1 MAQLIPLYAQ
11 IDDATLEAMASKG
24 IVRRARADAVNV
36 HFESTGADEIVGTI
50 EGATVRLDDKGLAKA
65 RCSCPA
71 ATICRHKIAIVLAL
85 RSQVGEQQPA
95 PTEEI
100 DWPTRLATFDRKT
113 LQSAVGKTGLREAI
127 RLVALAEATTAEA
140 SRLSLKV
147 VLRLNA
153 EAIEVAIPAQG
164 DFTSVVSGLPERR
177 RPAGH
182 AAAILAARRHF
193 GHEAIAIDA
202 AEAVADQKEFAPDG
216 PLLSAMQDAV
226 CRAYSHGFA
235 VPSRALEERLMLLAV
250 SSRAEAMPRLSAS
263 LRRIAERLEQ
273 RRSRNVNHD
282 PVELLRE
289 IAFAHALLHAVS
301 QTKDDGLR
309 RLAGAVRAEY
319 EPIGDVDLIGLGAT
333 LFETIAGAVGVT
345 GHFVEPATGRRFTAS
360 LARGTTHDTRFDPR
374 AAYRTQSVWGQTL
387 ARLSS
392 ATFRLS
398 GAQASS
404 TGRLSLSQT
413 SRAEAIQPFRPSREG
428 ITAWAQDRIGP
439 LADLAHMSWPILADH
454 LARCFAPSLEMPPL
468 LAQPVILLP
477 SRIAPVAFDDL
488 TQRLRWPLMD
498 LSGAWISLTLDH
510 NDEGRGLGASRIA
523 ALEAA
528 IGDDGNKRPFAIVA
542 IARADG
548 GKLTLEPIALWGE
561 TQTSLDFPDRSPPRG
576 TDVVSRIMT
585 GLRRGVAQFA
595 PPPPADVSVRQTSQL
610 LQTGIDALIGFA
622 EAGLHGS
629 AQEKLLAPLAKTYQL
644 ASLAPLAQLFSRTI
658 ASRESNI
665 SSAALSS
672 AALSSAALSSAAL
685 SSAALATAQGLFTL
699 QSFTSRLQVW

>member
-1 MAQLIPLYAQ
+1 MPQLIPLYAQ

-24 IVRRARADAVNV
+24 IVRRAHADAVNV

-71 ATICRHKIAIVLAL
+71 ATVCRHKIAVVLAL
-85 RSQVGEQQPA
+85 RTQAGEQQAA
-95 PTEEI
+95 PSVEI
-100 DWPTRLATFDRKT
+100 DWPTRLSTFDRKI
-113 LQSAVGKTGLREAI
+113 LQSAVGKTGLREAM
-127 RLVALAEATTAEA
+127 RLVALAEATTVEA
-140 SRLSLKV
+140 GQLSLKV

-153 EAIEVAIPAQG
+153 EEIEVAIPAQG

-193 GHEAIAIDA
+193 GYEAIAIDE
-202 AEAVADQKEFAPDG
+202 AESVADQKEFAPDG
-216 PLLSAMQDAV
+216 PLLTAMQGAV
-226 CRAYSHGFA
+226 CRAYSHGFT
-235 VPSRALEERLMLLAV
+235 VPSRALEERLMLLAI

-263 LRRIAERLEQ
+263 LRRIAEGLEQ

-301 QTKDDGLR
+301 QTKDDGRLR

-360 LARGTTHDTRFDPR
+360 LARATTHDTRFDPR

-392 ATFRLS
+392 ATFHLS

-413 SRAEAIQPFRPSREG
+413 SRAEALQPFRPSREG
-428 ITAWAQDRIGP
+428 ITGWAQDRNGP
-439 LADLAHMSWPILADH
+439 LADLTHMSWPILADH
-454 LARCFAPSLEMPPL
+454 LARCFAPSLDMPPL

-510 NDEGRGLGASRIA
+510 NDEGRGLGANRIA

-528 IGDDGNKRPFAIVA
+528 IGDDGHKRPFAIVA
-542 IARADG
+542 IARAEG
-548 GKLTLEPIALWGE
+548 GKVTLEPIALWGE
-561 TQTSLDFPDRSPPRG
+561 TQTSLDFPDRSPRRG

-629 AQEKLLAPLAKTYQL
+629 AQERLLAPLAKTYQL

-672 AALSSAALSSAAL
+672 AS
-685 SSAALATAQGLFTL
+685 LATAQGLFTL

>member
-1 MAQLIPLYAQ
+1 MSQLIPLYAQ

-24 IVRRARADAVNV
+24 IVRRARADAANV
-36 HFESTGADEIVGTI
+36 RFESAGADEIVGTI

-65 RCSCPA
+65 RCNCPA
-71 ATICRHKIAIVLAL
+71 ASICRHKIAVVLAL
-85 RSQVGEQQPA
+85 RTQAGEQQCA
-95 PTEEI
+95 PTVEI
-100 DWPTRLATFDRKT
+100 DWPTRLSTFDRKT
-113 LQSAVGKTGLREAI
+113 LRNAVGKAGLREAI
-127 RLVALAEATTAEA
+127 RLVALAEAATVEA
-140 SRLSLKV
+140 GRVSLKV
-147 VLRLNA
+147 VLRLNT
-153 EAIEVAIPAQG
+153 EEIEVAIPVQG
-164 DFTSVVSGLPERR
+164 DFTSVASSLPERR
-177 RPAGH
+177 RPASH

-193 GHEAIAIDA
+193 GHEAIEIDD
-202 AEAVADQKEFAPDG
+202 AEAVADQQEFVPDG
-216 PLLSAMQDAV
+216 ALLTAMQDAV
-226 CRAYSHGFA
+226 FRAYSQGFA

-250 SSRAEAMPRLSAS
+250 SSRAEAMPRLSNS
-263 LRRIAERLEQ
+263 LRRIAEGLEQ

-289 IAFAHALLHAVS
+289 IAFAHTLIYAVS
-301 QTKDDGLR
+301 QSKDRGRLR
-309 RLAGAVRAEY
+309 RLAGVMRAEY
-319 EPIGDVDLIGLGAT
+319 EPTGDVVLIGLGAA

-374 AAYRTQSVWGQTL
+374 TAYRTQSVWGQTL

-428 ITAWAQDRIGP
+428 ITAWAQDQNGP
-439 LADLAHMSWPILADH
+439 LAELVHMSWPILADR
-454 LARCFAPSLEMPPL
+454 LARRFAPSLDMPPL
-468 LAQPVILLP
+468 SAQPVVLLP

-528 IGDDGNKRPFAIVA
+528 IGDGGNMRPFAIVA
-542 IARADG
+542 IARPEG
-548 GKLTLEPIALWGE
+548 GKMSLEPIALWGE
-561 TQTSLDFPDRSPPRG
+561 TQTSLDFPDRSHPQE
-576 TDVVSRIMT
+576 TDVVSRIIA
-585 GLRRGVAQFA
+585 GLRRRVAQFA

-610 LQTGIDALIGFA
+610 LQTGVDALIGFA

-629 AQEKLLAPLAKTYQL
+629 AQERLLAPLAKTYQQ
-644 ASLAPLAQLFSRTI
+644 ASLTPLAQLFLRTI
-658 ASRESNI
+658 ASRESDI
-665 SSAALSS
+665 
-672 AALSSAALSSAAL
+672 